1 MSVLSRAL
9 RDRSGFTLAELL
21 VVCAVAG
28 LVLGGISMILIEGHQ
43 VYLVGSSQVEAQ
55 QAVRAALE
63 RMAQDIQGAGYDPK
77 GFAGQLPQPQPPPP
91 LLPCPWNP
99 IVGASPGFGVP
110 TATSLTV
117 QNDNNGD
124 GCIQAAERVWY
135 NLSGRDL
142 QRQDFSVD
150 AVPLT
155 FIGGVQALTF
165 TYLDID
171 GNATADTTRIR
182 SVDITLTTQPERL
195 ASIWQAGRVSVTMR
209 DRVRLRNR

>member
-21 VVCAVAG
+21 VACAVAG
-28 LVLGGISMILIEGHQ
+28 LVLGGISMILIQGNQ

-55 QAVRAALE
+55 QAARAALE
-63 RMAQDIQGAGYDPK
+63 RMAQDIQGAGYDPQ
-77 GFAGQLPQPQPPPP
+77 GDAGQAQA
-91 LLPCPWNP
+91 CPWNP

-117 QNDNNGD
+117 QNDNNGND
-124 GCIQAAERVWY
+124 CIQAAERVWY
-135 NLSGRDL
+135 NLTGTNL

-150 AVPLT
+150 AAPLT

-165 TYLDID
+165 AYLDID
-171 GNATADTTRIR
+171 GNVTANTALIR
-182 SVDITLTTQPERL
+182 AVDITLTTQPERV

>member
-1 MSVLSRAL
+1 MSGLSRAL
-9 RDRSGFTLAELL
+9 RDRGGFTLAELL

-28 LVLGGISMILIEGHQ
+28 LVLSGISIVLIQGNQ

-55 QAVRAALE
+55 QAARAALE
-63 RMAQDIQGAGYDPK
+63 RMAQDIQGAGYDPQ
-77 GFAGQLPQPQPPPP
+77 GFAGQLPPPS
-91 LLPCPWNP
+91 LACTWNP

-110 TATSLTV
+110 TATSLTL
-117 QNDNNGD
+117 QNDTNGN

-135 NLSGRDL
+135 NLLGTNL

-150 AVPLT
+150 AAPLT

-165 TYLDID
+165 AYLDID
-171 GNATADTTRIR
+171 GNATANTALIR
-182 SVDITLTTQPERL
+182 TVDIALTTQPEHV